1 MYIYQDQIL
10 DPFFDS
16 LKDFTYEIS
25 ENDIIN
31 NTCVG
36 NNIGMNN
43 PMYGV
48 SHTEE
53 SKTLMSDKRI
63 EFLKNNPDFIEQMRI
78 WNSRPMSE
86 DQKLKLSILKTGTFH
101 TEETK
106 ALMSSQRVGKI
117 PSESTI
123 LAARLAN
130 TGKKRPTVT
139 CPHCDKSGGVGSM
152 HQHHFDKCKFKTA

>member
-1 MYIYQDQIL
+1 MCEASKDSNAQESISMTIYTYQTSDS
-10 DPFFDS
+10 FFDS

-36 NNIGMNN
+36 NNIGINN

-48 SHTEE
+48 S
-53 SKTLMSDKRI
+53 
-63 EFLKNNPDFIEQMRI
+63 
-78 WNSRPMSE
+78 
-86 DQKLKLSILKTGTFH
+86 H

-123 LAARLAN
+123 LAASLAN

-152 HQHHFDKCKFKTA
+152 HQHHFDKCKFKTS